1 MTQIG
6 GAIGHPTTVIRD
18 LRLGIGGT
26 DITLPEVHLFSAPV
40 GDDSSYG
47 LSGADVFANAREV
60 TIDFQGMRLIV
71 RGRARPV
78 VARSVNRVADFVS
91 SSVAEEKKQPAV
103 EIVCE
108 AGPRYFS
115 GGFIDCRTSMSA
127 CWLTVRLPSCGR
139 SRSAISAMTAEKV
152 TATTRMAIDRLV
164 PTSPE

>member
-18 LRLGIGGT
+18 LRLGINGT

-78 VARSVNRVADFVS
+78 VARSGAQRHRDLA
-91 SSVAEEKKQPAV
+91 
-103 EIVCE
+103 
-108 AGPRYFS
+108 R
-115 GGFIDCRTSMSA
+115 R
-127 CWLTVRLPSCGR
+127 
-139 SRSAISAMTAEKV
+139 
-152 TATTRMAIDRLV
+152 
-164 PTSPE
+164 SPEGPQGRLRHVHHVLGRRRRPAAHRALITGW